1 VLYLLIQSISRRL
14 ALNNNSSLFTALT
27 RVLDR
32 GGGQTATAVRYQGS
46 HYDRSRANPPMEHQ
60 LGKVAEGPS
69 EKYRLI
75 KREIE
80 EKNAG

>member
-1 VLYLLIQSISRRL
+1 M
-14 ALNNNSSLFTALT
+14 NNNSSLFTALT

-32 GGGQTATAVRYQGS
+32 GGGQTATAVRDQGS
-46 HYDRSRANPPMEHQ
+46 HYDGSRANPPMEHQ

-75 KREIE
+75 KREIKKMRASE
-80 EKNAG
+80 AEPRGSEAQPR